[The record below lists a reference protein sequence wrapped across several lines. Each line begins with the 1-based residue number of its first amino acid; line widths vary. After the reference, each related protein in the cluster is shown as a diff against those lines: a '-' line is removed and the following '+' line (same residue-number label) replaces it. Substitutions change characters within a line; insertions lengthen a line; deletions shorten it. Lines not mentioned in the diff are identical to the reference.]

1 VLERLYPR
9 FGSVR
14 VGVLLSA
21 QIRAILVGMRHLA
34 EDDTIKLTKALK
46 KWLEAVGGN
55 QEAPSV
61 VI

>member
-1 VLERLYPR
+1 
-9 FGSVR
+9 
-14 VGVLLSA
+14 
-21 QIRAILVGMRHLA
+21 MRHLA